1 MQLWAKRVCE
11 NVQERF
17 KHKSIARLQPRL
29 PSAFDQMD
37 QRPRIFFVNDF

>member
-1 MQLWAKRVCE
+1 MQLWAERACE

-17 KHKSIARLQPRL
+17 KHKSITRLQPRL

-37 QRPRIFFVNDF
+37 QRPPLFCMKDF